1 MKIQELPLTGEKGLA
16 GAVAANLATVHQQL
30 FLSWQMDRSEQV
42 PAVQNLLTDLDVP
55 QTTNGLTVQFM
66 LPLAALPVLQ
76 KWSRQLFGDQQLN
89 GSLQVVYEQHRQI
102 WQAGRFTF
110 DVTSKPLIYAILNI
124 TPDSFYDGG
133 EYYHQQQWQQQIER
147 LIHDGADII
156 EVGGQ
161 TTRPGGFHEIS
172 PEEEKRRILPAINF
186 LHQRYPQVAIAVD
199 TYKLPVMKA
208 ALDAGVDIINDVE
221 AFNTE
226 DKQTLLA
233 QSSAGLVT
241 MHSSRD
247 REYDHLTAEMH
258 RFFERNLADLQQA
271 GIDLKRVVIDQGI
284 GYSKVADGNQDS
296 AMMRNIDQFND
307 FQRPILVAISRKG
320 FGQKLLGLAKKDR
333 LPVTL
338 VAEAYM
344 YLHGGRVLRVHDV
357 AETHQLIVM
366 LEAINHG
373 YWNRDLN
380 QESQDGKTNEHD

>member
-1 MKIQELPLTGEKGLA
+1 MKIRELPLTAEKGL
-16 GAVAANLATVHQQL
+16 VAAIATNLTAVHQQL
-30 FLSWQMDRSEQV
+30 FLSWQADQ
-42 PAVQNLLTDLDVP
+42 AAQLTGIQALLQDLDVP
-55 QTTNGLTVQFM
+55 QRVDHLKVEFM

-76 KWSRQLFGDQQLN
+76 QWCRQLFADQELN
-89 GSLQVVYEQHRQI
+89 QSLQEVSDQHRQL
-102 WQAGRFTF
+102 WRAGRFTF

-133 EYYHQQQWQQQIER
+133 EYYHQQQWQQRVGQ
-147 LIHDGADII
+147 LVHDGADII

-161 TTRPGGFHEIS
+161 TTRPGGFTEIS
-172 PEEEKRRILPAINF
+172 PEEEQRRILPVINF
-186 LHQRYPQVAIAVD
+186 IRQQYPDVAIAVD

-208 ALDAGVDIINDVE
+208 ALAAGADIINDVQ
-221 AFNTE
+221 AFETPA
-226 DKQTLLA
+226 KRQLLA
-233 QSSAGLVT
+233 ESQAGLVT

-258 RFFERNLADLQQA
+258 QFFEHNLAELKA
-271 GIDLKRVVIDQGI
+271 SGIDLERVVIDQGI

-296 AMMRNIDQFND
+296 AMMRNIDQFLD
-307 FQRPILVAISRKG
+307 FHRPLLVAISRKG
-320 FGQKLLGLAKKDR
+320 FGKKLLGLAKKDR

-344 YLHGGRVLRVHDV
+344 YLHGGRILRVHDV

-373 YWNRDLN
+373 YWNRSLN
-380 QESQDGKTNEHD
+380 QESEHGKTN

>member
-1 MKIQELPLTGEKGLA
+1 MKIRELPLTAEKGL
-16 GAVAANLATVHQQL
+16 VAAIATNLTAVHQQL
-30 FLSWQMDRSEQV
+30 FLSWQADQ
-42 PAVQNLLTDLDVP
+42 AAQLTGIQALLQDLDVP
-55 QTTNGLTVQFM
+55 QTVDHLKVEFM

-76 KWSRQLFGDQQLN
+76 QWCRQLFADQELN
-89 GSLQVVYEQHRQI
+89 QSLQEVSDQHRQL
-102 WQAGRFTF
+102 WRAGRFTF

-133 EYYHQQQWQQQIER
+133 EYYHQQQWQQHVGQ
-147 LIHDGADII
+147 LVHDGADII

-161 TTRPGGFHEIS
+161 TTRPGGFTEIS
-172 PEEEKRRILPAINF
+172 PEEEQRRVLPVINF
-186 LHQRYPQVAIAVD
+186 IRQQYPDVAIAVD

-208 ALDAGVDIINDVE
+208 ALAAGADIINDVQ
-221 AFNTE
+221 AFETPA
-226 DKQTLLA
+226 KRQLLA
-233 QSSAGLVT
+233 ESQAGLVT

-258 RFFERNLADLQQA
+258 QFFEHNLAELQA
-271 GIDLKRVVIDQGI
+271 SGIDLDRVVIDQGI

-296 AMMRNIDQFND
+296 AMMRNIDQFLD
-307 FQRPILVAISRKG
+307 FHRPLLVAISRKG
-320 FGQKLLGLAKKDR
+320 FGKKLLGLAKKDR

-344 YLHGGRVLRVHDV
+344 YLHGGRILRVHDV

-373 YWNRDLN
+373 YWNRSLN
-380 QESQDGKTNEHD
+380 QESEHGKTN